1 MFEKITKS
9 EISFQKNLNYLNNKL
24 EYIENLDK
32 ISYMMK
38 LSNPKLK

>member
-24 EYIENLDK
+24 KYIENLDK